1 MDWDQQIFVDN
12 VIKLLNGRPQN
23 DLNKIAGR
31 DAVTRWKKGDRPLLE
46 VLLKVSNYFKCT
58 LNDLLST
65 TLTDSR
71 YYPYNDHNRKIHDDV
86 EIILTCGD
94 NSIINSFIMLL
105 KGVML
110 TVKEG
115 SEQVKLL
122 RKIANGQEALLDVVK
137 SFPGGGAGDE
147 DASHASP
154 KIIKHL

>member
-1 MDWDQQIFVDN
+1 MREIDLRRCNQKEFAKILGISSAYLSEILSGKKSGQQLALNFL
-12 VIKLLNGRPQN
+12 IKL
-23 DLNKIAGR
+23 K
-31 DAVTRWKKGDRPLLE
+31 LL
-46 VLLKVSNYFKCT
+46 SSS
-58 LNDLLST
+58 ST
-65 TLTDSR
+65 TLTDTR
-71 YYPYNDHNRKIHDDV
+71 YYPYNDHNREIHDDV

-122 RKIANGQEALLDVVK
+122 RKVANGQEALLDVVK

-154 KIIKHL
+154 KIVKHL